1 MVKTKK
7 PTQKTPESLSETE
20 DNPSTDP
27 ANANASSPGPTSSVH
42 AIRDALDEEL
52 SLSPI
57 LGAIR
62 RMENLMNDRF
72 DNLETTLA
80 GLKTAVASNTSRIV
94 NLEDWHGESDVRL
107 ADLEKSHDDLCAQ
120 NKLLKAKVND
130 LEGRSRRQNI
140 KIVGLPEKIERGSP
154 TTFVSDLLPKLLGAE
169 HFPKGI
175 KVDRA
180 HRIGAP
186 SNRPRIM
193 IARIHHD
200 TVKENIIRVA
210 RNEGPLNYEGQR
222 ISIFP
227 DLTAEVMKDRKE
239 FDAVRLKL
247 KEAGIRHGFLFPA
260 RLIFTHTGQT
270 KIFGSAKE
278 AATYVDRHIQ
288 PSAADD
294 AE

>member
-1 MVKTKK
+1 MVKPKK
-7 PTQKTPESLSETE
+7 PTQKTLESPSEIEDDPPTE
-20 DNPSTDP
+20 L
-27 ANANASSPGPTSSVH
+27 ANASPPGSTSPEH
-42 AIRDALDEEL
+42 AQRDAPEDDV
-52 SLSPI
+52 SASPI

-62 RMENLMNDRF
+62 RMENSMNTRF

-80 GLKTAVASNTSRIV
+80 GVKNAVASNTSRIM
-94 NLEDWHGESDVRL
+94 NLEEWHGEFDGRL
-107 ADLEKSHDDLCAQ
+107 AELEKSYDDLCVQ
-120 NKLLKAKVND
+120 NKLLKTKVND

-140 KIVGLPEKIERGSP
+140 KIVGLPEKIEMGSP
-154 TTFVSDLLPKLLGAE
+154 TTFVSDWLPKLLGAE
-169 HFPKGI
+169 HFPRGV

-200 TVKENIIRVA
+200 AVKEKIIRVA
-210 RNEGPLNYEGQR
+210 RNEGPLNYDGQR

-260 RLIFTHTGQT
+260 RLIFTHAGQT
-270 KIFGSAKE
+270 KIFDSSKE
-278 AATYVDRHIQ
+278 AAAYVDKHTQ
-288 PSAADD
+288 PPAA
-294 AE
+294 EGTE